1 MSDYASAFRVLRAV
15 HACSNPP
22 TSSRGRHCRLPSLTG
37 KETEAR
43 GGQVIEPSLPLC
55 CPERPPRPPALPLL
69 AQRGGRKGRDLS
81 RSPPTSYLLEAKR
94 TTRNPGLSSAPFR
107 AIGSAR
113 KGRGVPR
120 SSPSDRATI
129 TMALARRGACRALW
143 SHAVPPRDRP
153 RPGKRGRLPPRLTD
167 EETGGPERLPRQST
181 VTQRVDGRTRTGH
194 GLQARPPASC
204 HSVTRENED
213 AVPQATPVTEAGQKC
228 TLLEPRASDQRH
240 LLLTSPG
247 LASPTWALVGQ

>member
-1 MSDYASAFRVLRAV
+1 MSDYASAFRVLQAV

-37 KETEAR
+37 KGTEAR

-81 RSPPTSYLLEAKR
+81 RFPPTSYLLEAKR

-153 RPGKRGRLPPRLTD
+153 QAW
-167 EETGGPERLPRQST
+167 ETWT
-181 VTQRVDGRTRTGH
+181 TT
-194 GLQARPPASC
+194 
-204 HSVTRENED
+204 
-213 AVPQATPVTEAGQKC
+213 TP
-228 TLLEPRASDQRH
+228 LDR
-240 LLLTSPG
+240 
-247 LASPTWALVGQ
+247 

>member
-37 KETEAR
+37 KGTEAR

-55 CPERPPRPPALPLL
+55 CPERPPWPPALPLL

-143 SHAVPPRDRP
+143 SHAVPPRDRH

-194 GLQARPPASC
+194 GLPPPAILLPVKTKTLSRRPHRSQKRDKSARC
-204 HSVTRENED
+204 WNPAQVTKGTYYS
-213 AVPQATPVTEAGQKC
+213 QA
-228 TLLEPRASDQRH
+228 LDWLPR
-240 LLLTSPG
+240 PG
-247 LASPTWALVGQ
+247 P